1 MKHSVFSR
9 FKLRNSR
16 RKDNRVPY
24 NPSDALD
31 PNEAWRFTGRPI
43 RWTIAVL
50 HRNRW
55 KFIFAL
61 FVNLICTALALVP
74 AIVIGEI
81 VDQVF
86 EKRIYTHLTLL
97 LSLLVIIP
105 LIRHVMIFAFRHIFE
120 DVSLTAMIDT
130 RHALYRHL
138 QYLDNTFYSDTPTGN
153 IMAKLTNDLDGIR
166 HFLCFALYSLIEN
179 VFIFILGFIYL
190 MILNIP
196 LSLMTVVL
204 TPVIAVLVGRFA
216 KKIKPI
222 WSNYRQAYE
231 SLNSV
236 VQENITGNRT
246 TRAFVR
252 QDYEVDRF
260 EKENLNFM
268 GVNRE
273 SAQVR
278 AKYIPPLDALANLI
292 SVPVLVFGGILVI
305 NGQLSLGNLVTFNSL
320 LWVLANPTRQIGFRI
335 DEMQRFIT
343 SSEKIIDLLS
353 TKSKVTSPV
362 DEAVARADQ
371 PEQRGTDREWLQ
383 RYDEDEATNLDI
395 APIKGEVEFRDVSFK
410 YGGLH
415 RGSKSKMTLKNVNLH
430 IKPGQTVGVMGST
443 GSGKTTLVKLISRL
457 ADATEGQV
465 LIDGQPI
472 QDYNLTALRR
482 NIGVVTQDVF
492 LFSDTVENNIAYG
505 RPEMEDSDLV
515 NAAKAA
521 QAAEFIPRLDDGYQT
536 IIGERGTGLS
546 GGQRQRLSLA
556 RALAVS
562 PAILVLDDT
571 TSAVDME
578 TDKAIRDALADVASD
593 RTVFMIA
600 SRIASVRDADLI
612 IIMDDGEIVERGTHD
627 ELLEMKGVYY
637 DIFQTQMGQIDTT
650 LEDMRKA
657 GELHG

>member
-9 FKLRNSR
+9 IKQLFHR
-16 RKDNRVPY
+16 RKENRIPY
-24 NPSDALD
+24 KPSDALD
-31 PNEAWRFTGRPI
+31 PNEVWRFTGKAS
-43 RWTIAVL
+43 RWTFAVI
-50 HRNRW
+50 HRNRG
-55 KFIFAL
+55 KFFFAL
-61 FVNLICTALALVP
+61 LLNLLCTALALTP

-86 EKRIYTHLTLL
+86 ENRNFANLSIL

-105 LIRHVMIFAFRHIFE
+105 VVRHIMIYTFRHYFE
-120 DVSLTAMIDT
+120 DVSLTAMIDI

-138 QYLDNTFYSDTPTGN
+138 QYLDSTYYSDTPTGN
-153 IMAKLTNDLDGIR
+153 IMAKLTNDLDSIR
-166 HFLCFALYSLIEN
+166 FFLAFGLYSTIEN
-179 VFIFILGFIYL
+179 VFIFVLGFIYL
-190 MILNIP
+190 IILNIP
-196 LSLMTVVL
+196 LTLVTVIL
-204 TPVIAVLVGRFA
+204 TPFILILVARFA
-216 KKIKPI
+216 KKIKPV

-268 GVNRE
+268 EVNRE
-273 SAQVR
+273 SAEVR
-278 AKYIPPLDALANLI
+278 AKYIPPLDALAGLL
-292 SVPVLVFGGILVI
+292 SVPVLIIGGIMVI
-305 NGQLSLGNLVTFNSL
+305 NGTMTLGALVTYNSL

-335 DEMQRFIT
+335 DEMQRFTT
-343 SSEKIIDLLS
+343 SAEKLIDLLA
-353 TKSKVTSPV
+353 TKSRVTSPETEV
-362 DEAVARADQ
+362 KSDR
-371 PEQRGTDREWLQ
+371 PEQNGTDRKWL
-383 RYDEDEATNLDI
+383 RAYDEEESSKLEVA
-395 APIKGEVEFRDVSFK
+395 AIKGEVEFKNVNFR

-415 RGSKSKMTLKNVNLH
+415 RGGKVQDTLKNINLH
-430 IKPGQTVGVMGST
+430 VKPGQTIGIMGST
-443 GSGKTTLVKLISRL
+443 GSGKTTLIKLISRL
-457 ADATEGQV
+457 ADATEGEI

-472 QDYNLTALRR
+472 KSFNLSALRR

-505 RPEMEDSDLV
+505 RPEMEDKELY
-515 NAAKAA
+515 AAADAA

-562 PAILVLDDT
+562 PSILVLDDT

-612 IIMDDGEIVERGTHD
+612 IIMDNGEIIERGTHD
-627 ELLEMKGVYY
+627 ELIDMKGAYY
-637 DIFQTQMGQIDTT
+637 DIFLTQMGQIDTA

-657 GELHG
+657 GETIG